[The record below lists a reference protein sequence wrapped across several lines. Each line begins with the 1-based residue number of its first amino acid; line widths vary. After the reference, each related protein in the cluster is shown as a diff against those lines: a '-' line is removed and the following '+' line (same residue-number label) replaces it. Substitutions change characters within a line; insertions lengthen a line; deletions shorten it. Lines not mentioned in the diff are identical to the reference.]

1 MIPVSVRSVVVAGAC
16 CIVCCLGGLAHAQDN
31 VSGKKRATAAQKP
44 LSDKQK
50 AHQARMKDC
59 SARAGDR
66 KLKGDARK
74 QFMSECLRG

>member
-1 MIPVSVRSVVVAGAC
+1 VGAP
-16 CIVCCLGGLAHAQDN
+16 LAQAQDKAQTG
-31 VSGKKRATAAQKP
+31 GKKIAATAQKSKKE

-74 QFMSECLRG
+74 QFMSDCLRG

>member
-1 MIPVSVRSVVVAGAC
+1 MKKLMGMLCAC
-16 CIVCCLGGLAHAQDN
+16 LLAAMPLAHAQDKPQAG
-31 VSGKKRATAAQKP
+31 GKKSAVTAPKP
-44 LSDKQK
+44 KKESSDKQK